1 VGTLTEAR
9 AAARMLEVVRDHDIE
24 QTQLEADDE
33 ERGRRGVTFRA
44 GAEWMPYLEHEK
56 GAKPSTLRDYRWLL
70 AEPGQAHG
78 RGSGRA
84 PGLMMSAFGD
94 RPAREL
100 TTRDVAEYLRG
111 PRSSRRH
118 GSHVNKH
125 RQVISAAFN
134 FAMRED
140 TYRVTSSW
148 SESQRRSRERAVGRA
163 GCEATFSPRERPRLS
178 TGPFPR
184 CHAHRGVKRRR
195 GRRACRRAAK

>member
-1 VGTLTEAR
+1 
-9 AAARMLEVVRDHDIE
+9 MLEVVRDHDIE

-111 PRSSRRH
+111 L
-118 GSHVNKH
+118 
-125 RQVISAAFN
+125 
-134 FAMRED
+134 D
-140 TYRVTSSW
+140 
-148 SESQRRSRERAVGRA
+148 RA
-163 GCEATFSPRERPRLS
+163 GATARTS
-178 TGPFPR
+178 TST
-184 CHAHRGVKRRR
+184 
-195 GRRACRRAAK
+195 AK